1 MNRVELVGR
10 LTRDPE
16 LRTVSSGNS
25 VATFTV
31 AVNRPF
37 TPQNGERDADF
48 INCRVWNKQA
58 ENLAKFCHKGDQIG
72 VEGSIRTS
80 SYDAQDGSKRYVTE
94 VQADRIEFLT
104 PKGGNS
110 GFQNFHDNSSDNY
123 SGNVSND
130 VATTDIT
137 EDHFKDFGD
146 EVALSDDDL
155 SF

>member
-16 LRTVSSGNS
+16 LRTTSGGTS
-25 VATFTV
+25 VATFTI
-31 AVNRPF
+31 AVNRNF
-37 TPQNGERDADF
+37 TGQNGEREADF
-48 INCRVWNKQA
+48 ISCRVWRNQA

-80 SYDAQDGSKRYVTE
+80 SYDAQDGTKRYVTE

-110 GFQNFHDNSSDNY
+110 GFQNSHDDSSNNYAGNSST
-123 SGNVSND
+123 D
-130 VATTDIT
+130 VATTDVS
-137 EDHFKDFGD
+137 EDPFKDFGE

-155 SF
+155 PF

>member
-72 VEGSIRTS
+72 DRQHSQRGK
-80 SYDAQDGSKRYVTE
+80 YDRLLVHRNIITQLSV
-94 VQADRIEFLT
+94 
-104 PKGGNS
+104 S
-110 GFQNFHDNSSDNY
+110 GY
-123 SGNVSND
+123 YI
-130 VATTDIT
+130 A
-137 EDHFKDFGD
+137 
-146 EVALSDDDL
+146 
-155 SF
+155 

>member
-16 LRTVSSGNS
+16 LRTVSNGIS
-25 VATFTV
+25 VASFTV

-110 GFQNFHDNSSDNY
+110 GFQNSHDNSSDNY

-137 EDHFKDFGD
+137 EDPFKDFGD

-155 SF
+155 PF